1 MQRPKSARHVR
12 AANTRWRAEHA
23 QRERDEG
30 IPDRAP
36 DTDCRQPI
44 LLDLTS
50 YGGRRLRI
58 EPRRGYVA
66 SRAVDEATG
75 QVMHCAAI
83 KELLHRIADELP
95 RMLAARNYQ

>member
-1 MQRPKSARHVR
+1 MQIRKSARHVR
-12 AANTRWRAEHA
+12 AANTRWRADKA
-23 QRERDEG
+23 QAERDAG
-30 IPDRAP
+30 IPDRGP
-36 DTDCRQPI
+36 EPDCRQPF

-66 SRAVDEATG
+66 SRAVDESTG
-75 QVMHCAAI
+75 QVLHCAAI